1 MKGRFHIV
9 EERIGTH
16 LLKSRATGWYHPS
29 LLALTHI
36 LTPRAFCAALS
47 PCMLCERHEPVA
59 KVRADPSRHY
69 TAVTK
74 GERMIPH
81 HGKANTHTLCKP
93 HATSQPSLLSQTCIV
108 TAQQPLSLPSTHAMS
123 RHQHRPCVNSTVT
136 HALFTQEDQPTA
148 AVHLSIHPPPP
159 TAAARGPHPLAHG
172 PTCRHRKQHK
182 PEFSMISSYSI
193 DLAYPSSTAS
203 AQHIYV

>member
-81 HGKANTHTLCKP
+81 HGKANTHTLCTPCNEPAITTLPNVHP
-93 HATSQPSLLSQTCIV
+93 HCTTTALSALHPCYVTASTPALCEQHRNACPLHARRPAYPGGTSQHS
-108 TAQQPLSLPSTHAMS
+108 
-123 RHQHRPCVNSTVT
+123 
-136 HALFTQEDQPTA
+136 PTA
-148 AVHLSIHPPPP
+148 TYSSCSGPPPP
-159 TAAARGPHPLAHG
+159 CPWTHVPSPQAAQTG
-172 PTCRHRKQHK
+172 
-182 PEFSMISSYSI
+182 I
-193 DLAYPSSTAS
+193 
-203 AQHIYV
+203 